1 MWDEVL
7 ANFPRY
13 RLCKDWVRRLTGGR
27 LKAIL
32 ALRNGHV
39 RLRDIPQELWAE
51 DATERSAQWLEDQFP
66 TADDVEE
73 LHFEWA
79 PHSRET
85 SPVTLILRGWY
96 EARAP
101 PEIVTTSG
109 AKSSPFLAQMAEA
122 GTEDAKPGGDWGEV
136 ADGGRSVEWI
146 VELIGWGI
154 ALAGCLFV
162 AYFGVHAW
170 TMIQNDDWIINP
182 VFWFM
187 VLPFLFVFGSIP
199 LGMIW
204 VGVEWSIAAVV
215 G

>member
-1 MWDEVL
+1 MRHQKL
-7 ANFPRY
+7 
-13 RLCKDWVRRLTGGR
+13 
-27 LKAIL
+27 
-32 ALRNGHV
+32 
-39 RLRDIPQELWAE
+39 
-51 DATERSAQWLEDQFP
+51 
-66 TADDVEE
+66 
-73 LHFEWA
+73 
-79 PHSRET
+79 
-85 SPVTLILRGWY
+85 SP
-96 EARAP
+96 P
-101 PEIVTTSG
+101 SG

-122 GTEDAKPGGDWGEV
+122 GTEDVKPGGDWGEV

-154 ALAGCLFV
+154 ALAGCLFFV
-162 AYFGVHAW
+162 AYFGAHAW